1 MSALPPKADINLCQ
15 AVFEKTKAKLAR
27 RSGKLA
33 PDPPTPPD
41 PVLKTQKRD
50 TSCPHNF
57 LAGRQR
63 ALHQINTKRPD
74 GSGGLLAAFFV
85 LLRSWW

>member
-1 MSALPPKADINLCQ
+1 MPSVCA
-15 AVFEKTKAKLAR
+15 F
-27 RSGKLA
+27 
-33 PDPPTPPD
+33 
-41 PVLKTQKRD
+41 
-50 TSCPHNF
+50 F
-57 LAGRQR
+57 LLGRQR